1 MKIGDVYKNATNEWA
16 VSSVRLV
23 KHYTY
28 RNVWLVQ
35 YYSPIEGK
43 WADIYQEYSTIFL
56 MDYCIFKYVDHE
68 YIDSLIFKPH
78 YVNRLELISE
88 AL

>member
-1 MKIGDVYKNATNEWA
+1 MKIGDVYEIGAAEWA
-16 VSSVRLV
+16 GFWVRLV
-23 KHYTY
+23 KHYAY
-28 RNVWLVQ
+28 KNVWLVQ
-35 YYSPIEGK
+35 RYSHVEGK
-43 WADIYQEYSTIFL
+43 WSVIYQEYSTIFL